1 ESVAS
6 TLIWRKG
13 SHGGHRVRCAPNR
26 AARASLRRWRPR
38 SGRRYKAK
46 VFHGEAGAGPWAERA
61 PRRHW
66 VAKEHH
72 QLGDECRGE
81 IQQHGDGT
89 LAERGDGA
97 CAQAKILS
105 HQ

>member
-1 ESVAS
+1 MRSE
-6 TLIWRKG
+6 
-13 SHGGHRVRCAPNR
+13 SHGPGFSQALEATIR
-26 AARASLRRWRPR
+26 
-38 SGRRYKAK
+38 RRYKAK
-46 VFHGEAGAGPWAERA
+46 VFHGEAGACFRAERA
-61 PRRHW
+61 VRRYW